1 MPLSGSLIERLRE
14 DLSQH
19 AGHAVDI
26 EREVPVGGGSINDCY
41 RLHTDAGLFFVKV
54 NAADQHPS
62 MFAAEADG
70 LHRLGS
76 TRAVRVPNAIA
87 FGEDHDTS
95 YLLLEHIDGGS
106 KSATFWEA
114 FGRSLAQLHRNTSP
128 SFGLQQNNYIGTLKQ
143 VNTPNSSWA
152 QFFIT
157 DRLELQVRMARDR
170 KRLGDGAV
178 LRFERLYA
186 ELPSLFPVEPPA
198 LLHGD
203 LWSGNFLCDASE
215 RSVLIDPAVYY
226 GHREMDIAMTKLF
239 GGFDDAFYGAYN
251 SERPLHDG
259 WQDRLDLWNLYPLL
273 VHVNLFGGSYAAKV
287 EAILQRFT

>member
-1 MPLSGSLIERLRE
+1 MPLSGSLIERLCE
-14 DLSQH
+14 DLAH
-19 AGHAVDI
+19 HTGRAVDI
-26 EREVPVGGGSINDCY
+26 ERDVPLGGGSINDCY
-41 RLHTDAGLFFVKV
+41 RLDTDTGLFFVKV

-62 MFAAEADG
+62 MFEAEADG
-70 LHRLGS
+70 LRRLSLTG
-76 TRAVRVPNAIA
+76 AVQVPKVIA
-87 FGEDHDTS
+87 LGEDHDTS
-95 YLLLEHIDGGS
+95 YLLLEHIDGGP

-128 SFGLQQNNYIGTLKQ
+128 SFGLQRNNYIGPLKQ
-143 VNTPNSSWA
+143 VNTPRSSWA

-157 DRLELQVRMARDR
+157 DRLELQVRLARDR

-215 RSVLIDPAVYY
+215 RPVLIDPAVYY
-226 GHREMDIAMTKLF
+226 GHREMDIAMTRLF
-239 GGFDDAFYGAYN
+239 GGFDDAFYTTYN
-251 SERPLHDG
+251 NERPLQQG

-273 VHVNLFGGSYAAKV
+273 VHVNLFGGPYAAQV
-287 EAILQRFT
+287 ETILQRFT